1 MRASEFLRKLT
12 DFIDSVEQLTDD
24 SEDSPDTPSQ
34 AVMVPPLQQN
44 IELLKKA
51 SGVQSI
57 YQVRLFE
64 DLRLHHLV
72 HGPFAMDT
80 NLRQMRVSYQ
90 WLLGALT

>member
-57 YQVRLFE
+57 Y
-64 DLRLHHLV
+64 
-72 HGPFAMDT
+72 DT
-80 NLRQMRVSYQ
+80 PEESDEIEKLKTNAGIVTIAAASSNFPSN
-90 WLLGALT
+90 